1 MNGIQASG
9 KTKAENSKK
18 ARGTPTYR
26 DPAKLRAAY
35 ELEGG
40 DLSAVAEHFEGVH
53 YTTVRK
59 WLVEYG
65 IHTPTQY
72 ENAGTAKL
80 LEDSSP
86 DDLGHSKTV
95 TGP

>member
-59 WLVEYG
+59 WLIEYG
-65 IHTPTQY
+65 IHVPN
-72 ENAGTAKL
+72 ESGLSRAKQ
-80 LEDSSP
+80 LEEANP
-86 DDLGHSKTV
+86 DEYPKTGGV
-95 TGP
+95 RP